1 VRWSGSGPTGM
12 PKVAIVAA
20 LDREVSG
27 LTRNWSRVEQHCDGR
42 SFVFFERDDMVVVC
56 GGIGVEAARRAAEAA
71 IALYRPALLQ
81 SVGFAG
87 ALDSS
92 LRVGDIFMPAVVI
105 DARDGSRVEIDGATA
120 PRAGTSRPERSS
132 LVTFMAVAGA
142 QQKASLAK
150 SYRAQAV
157 DMEAAGVAA
166 AARAHDIGFGVTKV
180 ISDELNFEVPHMARF
195 IDARGQF
202 RTASFAAFVALRPV
216 LWGRVAQLASNS
228 RKAARALG
236 EHLERY
242 RQELRRASD
251 RTSGEG
257 SGQDAEKIVAPPSP
271 EPQAAAA
278 SGLSSRS
285 RE

>member
-1 VRWSGSGPTGM
+1 M
-12 PKVAIVAA
+12 PKIAIVAA
-20 LDREVSG
+20 LEREVSG
-27 LTRNWSRVEQHCDGR
+27 LTRNWSRVEQHYDSR

-56 GGIGVEAARRAAEAA
+56 GGIGVEAARRAAEAV
-71 IALYRPALLQ
+71 IALYHPALLQ

-105 DARDGSRVEIDGATA
+105 DARDGSRVEIAGAAA
-120 PRAGTSRPERSS
+120 PHAGTSRAGTSRPESSS
-132 LVTFMAVAGA
+132 LVTFMAVAGV

-150 SYRAQAV
+150 SYGAHAV